1 MIAVAKHV
9 IILVIIQSLATPYAG
24 PHKLFKSFLKLP
36 CCIAERKQS
45 NAVISFEEWNW
56 KSCPAAL
63 QFRTPFERFFSFL
76 SHVHLRPFSFIL
88 NPKAVKC
95 LHIFKIQNTA
105 NVVAMDET
113 AIYDYSS
120 VKNMSKCKYTYFP
133 LYKQVV

>member
-36 CCIAERKQS
+36 CCIVERKQS
-45 NAVISFEEWNW
+45 NAVISFEEW
-56 KSCPAAL
+56 
-63 QFRTPFERFFSFL
+63 
-76 SHVHLRPFSFIL
+76 
-88 NPKAVKC
+88 KC